1 MKYAS
6 EIQSQHIREEGQ
18 GNFKVQS
25 HTDEVWYNLS
35 FGSENIMPKCT
46 CPDFCHTGLLCK
58 HFFAIFNLYPKW
70 QWESLPEKFQQSP
83 HISLDWEHVF
93 VGANKYKGTNESFG
107 EGNDSTDK
115 NLKRDLQGHIT
126 GIPRQKAKNP
136 EDPIRHEAM
145 VCRKKL
151 KELTSITYKLKI

>member
-1 MKYAS
+1 
-6 EIQSQHIREEGQ
+6 
-18 GNFKVQS
+18 
-25 HTDEVWYNLS
+25 
-35 FGSENIMPKCT
+35 MPKCT

-93 VGANKYKGTNESFG
+93 VDANKYKGTNESFG

-126 GIPRQKAKNP
+126 GIPRQKVKNP

-151 KELTSITYKLKI
+151 KELTLITYKLKI